1 MYEYALLFLKKR
13 WGRWVFGEIDK
24 RIDMYERKYTQVL
37 LVESRCEYVGVCHT
51 ILSNFLYI
59 GKFP

>member
-37 LVESRCEYVGVCHT
+37 LVESRCEYVSVRHT